1 MGLDAAPPNK
11 AGTDT
16 FGICPR
22 YRPTVRRWLLD
33 LNPRLPRSVYAL
45 QLGGLMNAFGNGVVL
60 PFAFI
65 YLHNVRGISLGTA
78 GLIVATNAI
87 VSVGAGPVFGSL
99 VDRLGGR
106 AMLGVSLLFLTVGY
120 GAYAFVVEPWQGF
133 LASAITGIGNG
144 GFWPAQSTLIAG
156 LTPADRRTSAF
167 AMQRVVMNL
176 GIGLGALTGGL
187 VATTDRPETFEAL
200 YVVDAAT
207 FLAYLAVLFLL
218 VPEPGTTRG
227 HGRERAGRYRDVLG
241 HRPFMGVI
249 GLNAL
254 FIFAG
259 FAGFEVLPA
268 YAKNEAG
275 VGESAIGI
283 VFLVNT
289 IVIVLAQLPIA
300 KLSEGHRRM
309 RTLALLGAVWAV
321 SWLLVPLAGLWVT
334 GVQAAVV
341 LAVAL
346 SVFAVGECLHGAVQ
360 APLVA
365 DLADHRL
372 LGRYMA
378 LSALSWQVGFAL
390 GPAVGGFALAYA
402 PYGLWIGAAAICAAN
417 GLAALALEP
426 SLPARARRTPV
437 AAAA

>member
-1 MGLDAAPPNK
+1 
-11 AGTDT
+11 
-16 FGICPR
+16 
-22 YRPTVRRWLLD
+22 VRRWLLD
-33 LNPRLPRSVYAL
+33 LNPRLPRPVYTL
-45 QLGGLMNAFGNGVVL
+45 QAGGLMNAFGNGIVL

-78 GLIVATNAI
+78 GLIVATNAV
-87 VSVGAGPVFGSL
+87 VSIAAGPIFGSL
-99 VDRLGGR
+99 VDRWGGR
-106 AMLGVSLLFLTVGY
+106 AMLGVALAFLTLGY
-120 GAYAFVVEPWQGF
+120 GSYAFVTVAWQGF
-133 LASAITGIGNG
+133 VASAVTGIGNG

-156 LTPADRRTSAF
+156 LTPRERRPAAF

-176 GIGLGALTGGL
+176 GIGLGALAGGL
-187 VATTDRPETFEAL
+187 IATTERPATFEAL
-200 YVVDAAT
+200 YAVDAAT
-207 FLAYLAVLFLL
+207 FVAYLAVLFAF
-218 VPEPGTTRG
+218 VDEPDVSAGAGKGPR
-227 HGRERAGRYRDVLG
+227 GRYGDVLR
-241 HRPFMGVI
+241 HRAFMGVI
-249 GLNAL
+249 ALNAM

-275 VGESAIGI
+275 VGESAIGV

-309 RTLALLGAVWAV
+309 RTLAALGAVWAI

-334 GVQAAVV
+334 GLQAAIV
-341 LAVAL
+341 LALAM
-346 SVFAVGECLHGAVQ
+346 SVFAIGECLHGAVQ
-360 APLVA
+360 APLVT

-390 GPAVGGFALAYA
+390 GPAVGGFALELS
-402 PYGLWIGAAAICAAN
+402 PTGLWIGAAAICVAN
-417 GLAALALEP
+417 GLAALVLEP
-426 SLPARARRTPV
+426 TLPARARRTPV
-437 AAAA
+437 AAAV

>member
-1 MGLDAAPPNK
+1 M
-11 AGTDT
+11 
-16 FGICPR
+16 
-22 YRPTVRRWLLD
+22 RRWLRD
-33 LNPRLPRSVYAL
+33 LNPRLPRSVYTL
-45 QLGGLMNAFGNGVVL
+45 QAGGLMNAFGNGVVL

-78 GLIVATNAI
+78 GLIVATNAVVSI
-87 VSVGAGPVFGSL
+87 VAGPAFGSL
-99 VDRLGGR
+99 VDRFGGR
-106 AMLGVSLLFLTVGY
+106 AMLGVALLFLTAGY
-120 GAYAFVVEPWQGF
+120 GGFAFVTVAWHGF

-156 LTPADRRTSAF
+156 LTPRERRTAAF

-176 GIGLGALTGGL
+176 GIGLGALAGGL
-187 VATTDRPETFEAL
+187 IATTEQPATFEAL
-200 YVVDAAT
+200 YLVDAAT
-207 FLAYLAVLFLL
+207 FLLYLGVLFAL
-218 VPEPGTTRG
+218 VPEPMASPAAA
-227 HGRERAGRYRDVLG
+227 HAPPGRYGDVLR
-241 HRPFMGVI
+241 HRAFMGVI
-249 GLNAL
+249 ALNAI

-275 VGESAIGI
+275 VGESAIGV
-283 VFLVNT
+283 VFLINT

-309 RTLALLGAVWAV
+309 RTLAALGAIWAV

-334 GVQAAVV
+334 GAQAALV
-341 LAVAL
+341 LAVAM
-346 SVFAVGECLHGAVQ
+346 SVFAIGECLHGAVQ
-360 APLVA
+360 APLVT

-390 GPAVGGFALAYA
+390 GPAVGGFALELS
-402 PYGLWIGAAAICAAN
+402 PTGLWVGAAAICAAN
-417 GLAALALEP
+417 GIAALALEP
-426 SLPARARRTPV
+426 TLPARARRTPV
-437 AAAA
+437 AAAV

>member
-1 MGLDAAPPNK
+1 
-11 AGTDT
+11 
-16 FGICPR
+16 
-22 YRPTVRRWLLD
+22 VRRWLRD
-33 LNPRLPRSVYAL
+33 LNPRLPRAVYAL
-45 QLGGLMNAFGNGVVL
+45 QAGGLLNAFGNGVVL

-65 YLHNVRGISLGTA
+65 YLHNVRGIPLGTA
-78 GLIVATNAI
+78 GLIVATNALVSI
-87 VSVGAGPVFGSL
+87 VAGPVFGSF

-106 AMLGVSLLFLTVGY
+106 LMLGLSLVFLALGY
-120 GAYAFVVEPWQGF
+120 GAFAFVVEPWQGF
-133 LASAITGIGNG
+133 LAAAVTGIGNG

-156 LTPADRRTSAF
+156 LTPPERRTSAF

-187 VATTDRPETFEAL
+187 VATTERPGTFEAL

-207 FLAYLAVLFLL
+207 FVAYLVVLFAL
-218 VPEPGTTRG
+218 VPEPGASRG
-227 HGRERAGRYRDVLG
+227 RAAERAGRYGDVLR
-241 HRPFMGVI
+241 HRAFMGVI

-275 VGESAIGI
+275 VGETAIGI

-289 IVIVLAQLPIA
+289 IVIVVAQLPIA

-309 RTLALLGAVWAV
+309 RTLALLGAVWAA
-321 SWLLVPLAGLWVT
+321 SWLIVPLAGLWVT
-334 GVQAAVV
+334 GVQAALL
-341 LAVAL
+341 LAVAM
-346 SVFAVGECLHGAVQ
+346 SVFAVGECLHGSVQ

-365 DLADHRL
+365 DLADHAL

-390 GPAVGGFALAYA
+390 GPAVGGFALDMS
-402 PYGLWIGAAAICAAN
+402 PYGVWIGAAAICAAN
-417 GLAALALEP
+417 GLIALALEP
-426 SLPARARRTPV
+426 TLPARARRTPV
-437 AAAA
+437 AATA

>member
-1 MGLDAAPPNK
+1 
-11 AGTDT
+11 
-16 FGICPR
+16 
-22 YRPTVRRWLLD
+22 VRRWLLD
-33 LNPRLPRSVYAL
+33 LNPRLPRSVYTL
-45 QLGGLMNAFGNGVVL
+45 QAGGLMNAFGNGIVL

-78 GLIVATNAI
+78 GLIVATNAV
-87 VSVGAGPVFGSL
+87 VSIAAGPIFGSL
-99 VDRLGGR
+99 VDRWGGR
-106 AMLGVSLLFLTVGY
+106 AMLGVALAFLTLGY
-120 GAYAFVVEPWQGF
+120 GSYAFVTVAWQGF
-133 LASAITGIGNG
+133 VASAVTGIGNG

-156 LTPADRRTSAF
+156 LTPRERRPAAF

-176 GIGLGALTGGL
+176 GIGLGALAGGL
-187 VATTDRPETFEAL
+187 IATTERPATFEAL
-200 YVVDAAT
+200 YAVDAAT
-207 FLAYLAVLFLL
+207 FVAYLAVLFAFVDEPDVSAGAGK
-218 VPEPGTTRG
+218 VPR
-227 HGRERAGRYRDVLG
+227 GRYGDVLR
-241 HRPFMGVI
+241 HRAFMGVI
-249 GLNAL
+249 ALNAM

-275 VGESAIGI
+275 VGESAIGV

-309 RTLALLGAVWAV
+309 RTLAALGAVWAI

-334 GVQAAVV
+334 GLQAAIV
-341 LAVAL
+341 LALAM
-346 SVFAVGECLHGAVQ
+346 SVFAIGECLHGAVQ
-360 APLVA
+360 APLVT

-390 GPAVGGFALAYA
+390 GPAVGGFALELS
-402 PYGLWIGAAAICAAN
+402 PTGLWIGAAAICVAN
-417 GLAALALEP
+417 GLAALVLEP
-426 SLPARARRTPV
+426 TLPARARRTPV
-437 AAAA
+437 AAAV